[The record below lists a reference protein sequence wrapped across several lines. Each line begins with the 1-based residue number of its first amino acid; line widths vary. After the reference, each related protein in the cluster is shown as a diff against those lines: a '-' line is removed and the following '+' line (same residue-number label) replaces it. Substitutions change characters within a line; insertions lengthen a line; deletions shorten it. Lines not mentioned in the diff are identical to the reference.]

1 MALLTRTLVGAVVL
15 ALNLGEAGAAIGRHQ
30 WHLPLTRATS
40 STVVSSGRR
49 FTHIRG
55 GATEEWVCKGDVCE
69 LKPKAAGAANDAVSR
84 RKAKAKEKRG
94 KGGAG
99 VGKVGAAEG
108 SPLSAAP
115 GFLKVLQAYFKGGWP
130 VAWRTLSAKPL
141 SSTTITHRGRRDESR
156 QRNGSAVA
164 IAGPAPG
171 RRGGCGGGAAC
182 ERG

>member
-30 WHLPLTRATS
+30 WHLPLTRATT
-40 STVVSSGRR
+40 STVVSSSGRR
-49 FTHIRG
+49 LTHIRG

-84 RKAKAKEKRG
+84 RKAKEKRV

-99 VGKVGAAEG
+99 VDEVGAAEG

-115 GFLKVLQAYFKGGWP
+115 GFLKVLHAYFKGGWS
-130 VAWRTLSAKPL
+130 VAWRTLFAKPL
-141 SSTTITHRGRRDESR
+141 NSTTITHRDRRDESR
-156 QRNGSAVA
+156 QRNGSAA
-164 IAGPAPG
+164 SIAGPAPG
-171 RRGGCGGGAAC
+171 RRGGCEGGAAC
-182 ERG
+182 ERC